1 MHHTHPE
8 INPTKIETT
17 QDLHEMAT
25 GNKQEILA
33 TGKTRANQQIDA
45 VLAIA
50 EEIQTRHST
59 ETNKLTDLAPL
70 AKFLTIKDM

>member
-33 TGKTRANQQIDA
+33 IGKTRANQQIDA
-45 VLAIA
+45 VLAIE
-50 EEIQTRHST
+50 EEIQTRRST
-59 ETNKLTDLAPL
+59 EANQLADL
-70 AKFLTIKDM
+70 M